1 MAERVLVF
9 DVETTGLPV
18 RRNRPYTETD
28 NFPQVVQLAH
38 RCNAEPVANVY
49 LQTQRG
55 IPPDA
60 IKIHGVT
67 NEFLAENG
75 VEPRGALEAFLAL
88 VAESDVLVAHNFE
101 FDSSVILAQAHGL
114 YVSLIPHAFGSGSVR

>member
-18 RRNRPYTETD
+18 RRNRPYTETA

-38 RCNAEPVANVY
+38 RMNAEPVANVY
-49 LQTQRG
+49 LQTQAG
-55 IPPDA
+55 IPPEA
-60 IKIHGVT
+60 VGVHGVT
-67 NEFLAENG
+67 NEFLAEHG
-75 VEPRGALEAFLAL
+75 VDPKGALEAFLAL

-114 YVSLIPHAFGSGSVR
+114 YVSLPHLTHACVWH